1 MRTREMRRASLSS
14 SSTTSIRITC
24 VLSPPCGRSAP
35 LCDLS
40 CENAHGPQRLFTCW
54 ESRLQ
59 RRDHKPQGGE
69 LATHPRRP
77 SGRHSAGRL
86 VEALLE
92 SGPLGS
98 GMKGHTLQRYFLLS
112 LIALAAL
119 AFVLGVIYLDP
130 GRTQTADPVVSAPD
144 SIPVDEPVARVASVL
159 SPSVVQINVSGIK
172 QTPFGAQKQE
182 GVGSGVIY
190 RSDGYIITNDHVVE
204 GSRDVEV
211 AFEDGTTER
220 GEVVGKDP
228 TTDIA
233 VVSVDRN
240 DLPAADFASADPIVG
255 QMAVAVGSPSGFE
268 STVTSGI
275 ISGTGREVPAEY
287 TGGTQAPSLVDLIQS
302 DAAISPGNSGGA
314 LADREGRV
322 IGINVA
328 YLPPAETGAENIG
341 FAIPSATAVSVADQL
356 IENGEAVHPYLGVY
370 LSDLTQETA
379 SKLGSAVDSGAL
391 IEEVEP
397 GSPADDA
404 GMKRGD
410 IVIAAGSEEVRSSG
424 DLLSALR
431 NYMPGDTVGLK
442 ILRNGEKTTL
452 QANLAERP
460 Q

>member
-1 MRTREMRRASLSS
+1 MKVHTFRRSL
-14 SSTTSIRITC
+14 
-24 VLSPPCGRSAP
+24 LLP
-35 LCDLS
+35 L
-40 CENAHGPQRLFTCW
+40 
-54 ESRLQ
+54 
-59 RRDHKPQGGE
+59 
-69 LATHPRRP
+69 
-77 SGRHSAGRL
+77 
-86 VEALLE
+86 V
-92 SGPLGS
+92 
-98 GMKGHTLQRYFLLS
+98 
-112 LIALAAL
+112 ALAAL
-119 AFVLGVIYLDP
+119 AFLLGVIYLDP
-130 GRTQTADPVVSAPD
+130 GTGRTQTADPVESVPD
-144 SIPVDEPVARVASVL
+144 GIPADEPVARVASVL

-172 QTPFGAQKQE
+172 QTPYGAQKQE
-182 GVGSGVIY
+182 GMGSGVIY
-190 RSDGYIITNDHVVE
+190 RSDGYIITNNHVVE
-204 GSRDVEV
+204 GSRKVEI
-211 AFEDGTTER
+211 AFADGTTAG

-240 DLPAADFASADPIVG
+240 DLPAARFTSADPIVG
-255 QMAVAVGSPSGFE
+255 QLAVAVGSPSGFE

-275 ISGTGREVPAEY
+275 VSGTGREVPAEY
-287 TGGTQAPSLVDLIQS
+287 TGGSQAPSLVDLIQT

-356 IENGEAVHPYLGVY
+356 IENGEAVHPYLGIY
-370 LSDLTQETA
+370 LTDLTQEAA
-379 SKLGSAVDSGAL
+379 SRFGSSVDSGAL

-404 GMKRGD
+404 GIQRGD

-431 NYMPGDTVGLK
+431 DYMPGDTVGLTV
-442 ILRNGEKTTL
+442 LRNGEKTTL
-452 QANLAERP
+452 QVSLAERP